1 MKRLILSIIA
11 VVTVVFTSCSDDDV
25 QEVIIP
31 VTPDTPEVT
40 APPTYKFERGGEST
54 VSFSGQTT
62 RIKMAEEIID
72 ALKNPTD
79 FNDITKLN
87 NMFNHQAGVNDF
99 SEADLNA
106 SSKSVRSKTAASAD
120 YFSGTAEAVSIKE
133 VFDGYM
139 SKQVSEVFPNWEV
152 DAVEGTAGKIQEVGG
167 STRYVNAKGLEY
179 NQAFNKGLIGALMV
193 DQMLNNYLSPA
204 VLDGGTNKEDNDAGT
219 LAQDK
224 NYTTMEHKWDEA
236 YGYLY
241 GNEVN
246 PEVPVLGA
254 DSFLNK
260 YLKRVNDD
268 TDFSGIK
275 EEIYDAFKLG
285 RAAIVAK
292 DYELRDTQANII
304 KEAIS
309 KVIAIR
315 AVYYLQTGKNNL
327 TTDLASAFHDLSE
340 GYGFVYALRF
350 TRNTTTQQPHLPVAE
365 ITEFV
370 NALQAGTGFYSFKDD
385 ASPLDEMSTRIA
397 SVYGFTVDQAK

>member
-1 MKRLILSIIA
+1 MKRVILSMIA
-11 VVTVVFTSCSDDDV
+11 VVTVVFASCSDDDV

-31 VTPDTPEVT
+31 ETPVTPEVT
-40 APPTYKFERGGEST
+40 APPTYKFERSGEST
-54 VSFSGQTT
+54 VSFGGQTT
-62 RIKMAEEIID
+62 RIKMAEKIIS
-72 ALKNPTD
+72 ALKDKTKTKIELDSMFGRKLTTHNYFSD
-79 FNDITKLN
+79 NDL
-87 NMFNHQAGVNDF
+87 D
-99 SEADLNA
+99 
-106 SSKSVRSKTAASAD
+106 SSPKNVRSKTAASDD
-120 YFSGTAEAVSIKE
+120 YFDGEQEAVDRKLE
-133 VFDGYM
+133 FDSFI
-139 SKQVSEVFPNWEV
+139 SKQVTEVFPNWEV
-152 DAVEGTAGKIQEVGG
+152 DAAEGTPGKIQELGG

-179 NQAFNKGLIGALMV
+179 NQAFAKGLIGALMV
-193 DQMLNNYLSPA
+193 DQMLNHYLSPA

-327 TTDLASAFHDLSE
+327 ATDLASAFHHLSE

-365 ITEFV
+365 ITKFV
-370 NALQAGTGFYSFKDD
+370 NVLQAGTGFYSFKYD
-385 ASPLDEMSTRIA
+385 ANPLVEMSTRIA

>member
-1 MKRLILSIIA
+1 MKRVILSMIA
-11 VVTVVFTSCSDDDV
+11 VVTVVFASCSDDDV

-31 VTPDTPEVT
+31 ETPDNPQVT
-40 APPTYKFERGGEST
+40 APPTYKFERSGEST
-54 VSFSGQTT
+54 VSFGGQTT
-62 RIKMAEEIID
+62 RIKMAEKIIS
-72 ALKNPTD
+72 ALKDKTKTKIELDSMFGRELTTHNYFID
-79 FNDITKLN
+79 NDL
-87 NMFNHQAGVNDF
+87 D
-99 SEADLNA
+99 
-106 SSKSVRSKTAASAD
+106 SSPKNVRSKTAASVD
-120 YFSGTAEAVSIKE
+120 YFLETAEAVTIKQD
-133 VFDGYM
+133 FDGFI
-139 SKQVSEVFPNWEV
+139 SKQVTEVFPNWDV
-152 DAVEGTAGKIQEVGG
+152 DAAEGTAGKIQELGG

-179 NQAFNKGLIGALMV
+179 NQAFAKGLIGALMV
-193 DQMLNNYLSPA
+193 DQMLNNYLSTKK
-204 VLDGGTNKEDNDAGT
+204 LDQSTSRADNDAGT
-219 LAQDK
+219 LVEGK
-224 NYTTMEHKWDEA
+224 NYTNMEHKWDEA

-254 DSFLNK
+254 DNFLNK

-292 DYELRDTQANII
+292 DYELRDKQANII

-327 TTDLASAFHDLSE
+327 ATDLASAFHDLSE

-350 TRNTTTQQPHLPVAE
+350 TRNTITQKPHLPVAE

-370 NALQAGTGFYSFKDD
+370 NVLQAGTGFYSFKDD